1 MYLGMLLTYMFMNI
15 FQKYVY
21 LQERKRSEIIRSY
34 KNILHLQKQ
43 VEAYPGCQ
51 RLFQRGFRFLSSL
64 YSDPRENQ
72 TVIFFTKFCDIL
84 SFHYPGYQRFFSRL
98 RRSWLRP
105 TAEDVSA
112 FGQHRKFPPHARKTS
127 GAQGIQ
133 GFVMKECL
141 RGRLAIACV
150 ALQAF
155 DREREGN
162 LGGRPRA
169 RSPDKGFA

>member
-1 MYLGMLLTYMFMNI
+1 MGLLGLTLGARDFSSAVSG
-15 FQKYVY
+15 FC
-21 LQERKRSEIIRSY
+21 
-34 KNILHLQKQ
+34 Q
-43 VEAYPGCQ
+43 V
-51 RLFQRGFRFLSSL
+51 FI
-64 YSDPRENQ
+64 DPRE
-72 TVIFFTKFCDIL
+72 K
-84 SFHYPGYQRFFSRL
+84 L
-98 RRSWLRP
+98 RHLWLRP

-112 FGQHRKFPPHARKTS
+112 FGQPRKFPPHAKKTS
-127 GAQGIQ
+127 GTQGAS

-169 RSPDKGFA
+169 RSPEKGFAGFA